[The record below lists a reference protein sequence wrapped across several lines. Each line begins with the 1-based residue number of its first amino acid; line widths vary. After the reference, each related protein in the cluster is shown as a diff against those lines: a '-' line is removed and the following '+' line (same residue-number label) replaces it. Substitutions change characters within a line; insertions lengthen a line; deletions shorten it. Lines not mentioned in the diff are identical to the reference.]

1 MYNINIREEKF
12 GGTLFN
18 LTTGKR
24 TYINKGELNNI
35 LTNLIFPSDINVPNK
50 IKLENIKFSK
60 LNLANSGNHYSF
72 ADIVFLEVSRKCNL
86 RCKHCLNNS
95 GTNMLN
101 EMSQEELKKVVND
114 LALCGVQE
122 IRFTGGEPLLYKGIY
137 ELLKLSSDKGI
148 YTVIGTNGTLITKE
162 VAKKLKDAGLMKAVI
177 SIDGFSKM
185 NDFIRGEGNYDKA
198 MHGLENLMEQGI
210 DVRVN
215 SVLMKSNMD
224 DVINLAKEMH
234 NKKIH
239 IFLRRFIEAG
249 RGNSLKNNML
259 NAEDYKYVK
268 EALKEELKD
277 RYVIGHYLMDASF
290 ILPRIELPFKF
301 QGCKAGQRSI
311 AIMADGDIQLCG
323 FLYSQGVKAVNNVRN
338 IKNWM
343 DFWND
348 LQKNNRLNCLNEKL
362 KQYNSIPGVQQT
374 YCLAYIQREINKG
387 GL

>member
-1 MYNINIREEKF
+1 M
-12 GGTLFN
+12 LF
-18 LTTGKR
+18 R
-24 TYINKGELNNI
+24 
-35 LTNLIFPSDINVPNK
+35 S
-50 IKLENIKFSK
+50 
-60 LNLANSGNHYSF
+60 
-72 ADIVFLEVSRKCNL
+72 
-86 RCKHCLNNS
+86 
-95 GTNMLN
+95 NMLN